1 MNTSCESMKC
11 TKPIA
16 EIEPE
21 DIPLFEEDYARL
33 NIPIHTKRMNEGIEM

>member
-1 MNTSCESMKC
+1 MMKA
-11 TKPIA
+11 KAVA

-33 NIPIHTKRMNEGIEM
+33 NIPIHTKRKNEGIEM